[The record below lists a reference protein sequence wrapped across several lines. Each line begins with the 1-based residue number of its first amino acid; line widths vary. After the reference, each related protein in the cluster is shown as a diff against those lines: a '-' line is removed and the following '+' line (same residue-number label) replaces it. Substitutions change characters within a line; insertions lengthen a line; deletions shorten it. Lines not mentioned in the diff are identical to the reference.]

1 MKFIKTVNTDDG
13 AEVKLERKTDSAV
26 EQNQL
31 ISQGWEVVDDS
42 KDGDEKPTL
51 PAPPT
56 FNK

>member
-1 MKFIKTVNTDDG
+1 MKFTKEIKDADGNTI
-13 AEVKLERKTDSAV
+13 KLERETDSAV
-26 EQNQL
+26 EQTQL

>member
-1 MKFIKTVNTDDG
+1 MKFIKTVTTDASDKL
-13 AEVKLERKTDSAV
+13 KLERETDSAV

-31 ISQGWEVVDDS
+31 ISQGWEVADDA
-42 KDGDEKPTL
+42 KGDEKPTL